1 MEQEG
6 QPAPQQL
13 ETPEFSPRPQQMM
26 GFMDALTT
34 VFRNKYA
41 TFSGRASRSEY
52 WWSYLGIAVISMV
65 LQIIG
70 IVGVLALGSVNEG
83 LGALFGLA
91 AFAGLFALLIPSL
104 SVNVRRLHDTGKSG
118 WMLLILLIPCI
129 GFILWL
135 VWMIED
141 GQPHVNAYGAVP
153 TNSLD

>member
-1 MEQEG
+1 
-6 QPAPQQL
+6 
-13 ETPEFSPRPQQMM
+13 MM

-52 WWSYLGIAVISMV
+52 WWSYLGIVVISMA

-70 IVGVLALGSVNEG
+70 IVGGFALGSLNEG
-83 LGALFGLA
+83 LGVIFALV
-91 AFAGLFALLIPSL
+91 AFASLFALLIPSL

-141 GQPHVNAYGAVP
+141 GQAHANAFGPVP
-153 TNSLD
+153 TNLME

>member
-1 MEQEG
+1 MEQDG
-6 QPAPQQL
+6 QPVHQRL
-13 ETPEFSPRPQQMM
+13 GTPEFSPRPQQMM

-34 VFRNKYA
+34 VLRNKYA

-52 WWSYLGIAVISMV
+52 WWSYLGIAVISMT

-70 IVGVLALGSVNEG
+70 IVGGLALGSANEA

-91 AFAGLFALLIPSL
+91 ALAGILALLIPTL

-141 GQPHVNAYGAVP
+141 GQAHANAYGPVP
-153 TNSLD
+153 TNLME

>member
-70 IVGVLALGSVNEG
+70 IVGGLALGSVNEG

>member
-6 QPAPQQL
+6 QSAPQQL

-70 IVGVLALGSVNEG
+70 IVGGLATWKCQRGPLE
-83 LGALFGLA
+83 LLFGLA
-91 AFAGLFALLIPSL
+91 AFAGLLATS
-104 SVNVRRLHDTGKSG
+104 
-118 WMLLILLIPCI
+118 
-129 GFILWL
+129 
-135 VWMIED
+135 
-141 GQPHVNAYGAVP
+141 
-153 TNSLD
+153 

>member
-6 QPAPQQL
+6 QSAPQQL

-70 IVGVLALGSVNEG
+70 IVGGLALGSVNEG

-91 AFAGLFALLIPSL
+91 AFAGLLALLIPSL

-118 WMLLILLIPCI
+118 WMLLIILIPCI

>member
-1 MEQEG
+1 MEQDG
-6 QPAPQQL
+6 QPVPRQL
-13 ETPEFSPRPQQMM
+13 GTPEFSPRPQQMM

-34 VFRNKYA
+34 VFRNKYS

-52 WWSYLGIAVISMV
+52 WWSYLGIAVISMA

-70 IVGVLALGSVNEG
+70 IVGGIALGSLNESLG
-83 LGALFGLA
+83 LLFGLV
-91 AFAGLFALLIPSL
+91 AFAGLFALLIPTL

-141 GQPHVNAYGAVP
+141 GHAHANAYGPVP
-153 TNSLD
+153 TNLME

>member
-70 IVGVLALGSVNEG
+70 IVGGLALGSVNEG
-83 LGALFGLA
+83 LGALFALA

>member
-70 IVGVLALGSVNEG
+70 IVGGLALGSVNEG

-91 AFAGLFALLIPSL
+91 AFAGLLALLIPSL

>member
-6 QPAPQQL
+6 QPVPQQL
-13 ETPEFSPRPQQMM
+13 GTPEFSPRPQQMM

-34 VFRNKYA
+34 VLRNKYG

-70 IVGVLALGSVNEG
+70 IVGGLALGSVNEG
-83 LGALFGLA
+83 LGALFGLV
-91 AFAGLFALLIPSL
+91 AFAGLLALLIPSL
-104 SVNVRRLHDTGKSG
+104 AVNVRRLHDTGKSG